1 MHKAFDDADGS
12 KQKVFFTVHSKEDV
26 QMKKSVVSALTAA
39 VLMGAVATP
48 AFAAN
53 PFSDVQ
59 PTHWA
64 YKAVSELAEVGVIEG
79 YGDYNVDANLSN
91 KFNGGRNITRYEMA
105 QMIAKALARVEGE
118 TSPFNVHLVGHQW
131 RYTDDAGRDHV
142 VDGAVKAFNMGAGS
156 ITLDELNKLRDLV
169 YEFQGELETLGVR
182 VDDLKDHSDKVQWAG
197 KIEYTYHHL
206 KHRDSDW
213 YDEDNK
219 VTSNGYVFRL
229 EPVAYIDDNCWVATG
244 NDLAPNDDGY
254 RHGHW
259 SARARLDSSGDMS
272 NDSTKNT
279 KLKRVWAQGDYNN
292 FQVKAGRFEFNPPEG
307 GIVFD
312 TVISG
317 GEITYGSK
325 WKATITAGRVGGYDN
340 GDNGWN
346 EAGYLTTAY
355 NDNRLGLGDYEYAIK
370 PGEAGLDAK
379 SNVVAF
385 HVQYA
390 GGGKGLFGGAGYY
403 HVKNQSFQ
411 NYFYKKNADTTK
423 ASIWAL
429 NLGYRFSDMFTLTT
443 AYARN
448 AKADTEKDG
457 FDVLARYGNYNN
469 AAEKGQWAA
478 WVGYSKFGNN
488 VGIGSDQTDDIRTG
502 TKGWHIGASWA
513 PFKNIGVIARYAD
526 GKYITGGDKYR
537 KFFGRVEFFF

>member
-1 MHKAFDDADGS
+1 
-12 KQKVFFTVHSKEDV
+12 
-26 QMKKSVVSALTAA
+26 MKKSVVSALTAA

-64 YKAVSELAEVGVIEG
+64 YKAVTELAEVGVIEG
-79 YGDYNVDANLSN
+79 YGDYNDDVSLSN

-131 RYTDDAGRDHV
+131 RYTDDVGRDHV

-182 VDDLKDHSDKVQWAG
+182 VDDLRDHSDKVQWAG
-197 KIEYTYHHL
+197 KIEYTYHSL
-206 KHRDSDW
+206 KHRDNDF
-213 YDEDNK
+213 YDDDK

-244 NDLAPNDDGY
+244 NDLEPNDDGY

-272 NDSTKNT
+272 NDSTNNT
-279 KLKRVWAQGDYNN
+279 KLKRVWAQADYNN
-292 FQVKAGRFEFNPPEG
+292 FQLKAGRFEFNPPEAG
-307 GIVFD
+307 LVFD

-317 GEITYGSK
+317 GQITYGSK
-325 WKATITAGRVGGYDN
+325 WKATVTAGRVGGYDS

-346 EAGYLTTAY
+346 EAGYLTTAV
-355 NDNRLGLGDYEYAIK
+355 NDGRIPGVNSTKGVTTAYGYGIK
-370 PGEAGLDAK
+370 PGAAGLDSK
-379 SNVVAF
+379 SNVVALN
-385 HVQYA
+385 VQYGDA
-390 GGGKGLFGGAGYY
+390 GAGHNGFFGGVGYY
-403 HVKNQSFQ
+403 HVKNEAFQ
-411 NYFYKKNADTTK
+411 NYFYSKDADKTK
-423 ASIWAL
+423 AGVITF
-429 NLGYRFSDMFTLTT
+429 NIGYRFANLGTFTWG
-443 AYARN
+443 YARN
-448 AKADTEKDG
+448 SKADYEKDAYKA
-457 FDVLARYGNYNN
+457 LLRYGDYNN
-469 AAEKGQWAA
+469 ASEKGQWAA
-478 WVGYSKFGNN
+478 WVGYSKFGYNA
-488 VGIGSDQTDDIRTG
+488 GIGSDQTDDIRTG

-526 GKYITGGDKYR
+526 GKYITGGDKFR